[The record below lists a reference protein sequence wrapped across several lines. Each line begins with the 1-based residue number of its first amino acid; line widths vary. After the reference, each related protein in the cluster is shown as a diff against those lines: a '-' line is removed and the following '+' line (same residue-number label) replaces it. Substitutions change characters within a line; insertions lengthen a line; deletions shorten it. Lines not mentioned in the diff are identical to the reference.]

1 MSKLRE
7 EFLEL
12 LEKDKEFRYTVAG
25 YLGLSEILKR
35 MDSLEEG
42 QNRLWK
48 GQEKLWE
55 EVRNLREGQNKLWEN
70 QSRLWEEVKSLRE
83 GQNRLWEEVRNLRIT
98 QNRLAAT
105 LDRLTISVEEE
116 GLDVI
121 RHRLKSELGLDVE
134 LSRVFVDDR
143 EINIYGATGDTCVIG
158 EATVRLGA
166 SLIQELEDK
175 IEILKW
181 MRPELIRREMIKVIY
196 TDYAVPSAL
205 ELARGHDIWVLNWR
219 GDLTPRKILYS

>member
-70 QSRLWEEVKSLRE
+70 QSRLWEEV
-83 GQNRLWEEVRNLRIT
+83 RNLRIT

-105 LDRLTISVEEE
+105 HRLTISVEEE

>member
-70 QSRLWEEVKSLRE
+70 QSRLWEEV
-83 GQNRLWEEVRNLRIT
+83 RNLRIT

-116 GLDVI
+116 GLEVI

-134 LSRVFVDDR
+134 LSRVLVDDR
-143 EINIYGATGDTCVIG
+143 EINIYGATGDPCVIG

-175 IEILKW
+175 IEILKR

-196 TDYAVPSAL
+196 
-205 ELARGHDIWVLNWR
+205 
-219 GDLTPRKILYS
+219 